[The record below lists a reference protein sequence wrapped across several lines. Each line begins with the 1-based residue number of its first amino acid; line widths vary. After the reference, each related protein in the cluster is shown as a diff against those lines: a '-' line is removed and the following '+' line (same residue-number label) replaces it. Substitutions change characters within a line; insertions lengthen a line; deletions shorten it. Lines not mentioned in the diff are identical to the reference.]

1 MVSVPWV
8 RIMAKFRFSVNNRDR
23 VSIMDS
29 IRQQFRIK
37 LV

>member
-8 RIMAKFRFSVNNRDR
+8 RIMAKFRFSVSNRDR
-23 VSIMDS
+23 VSI
-29 IRQQFRIK
+29 RQEFCIK

>member
-1 MVSVPWV
+1 MVKVPWV
-8 RIMAKFRFSVNNRDR
+8 RIMATFRFSVSSRDN

-29 IRQQFRIK
+29 VRQEFCLK